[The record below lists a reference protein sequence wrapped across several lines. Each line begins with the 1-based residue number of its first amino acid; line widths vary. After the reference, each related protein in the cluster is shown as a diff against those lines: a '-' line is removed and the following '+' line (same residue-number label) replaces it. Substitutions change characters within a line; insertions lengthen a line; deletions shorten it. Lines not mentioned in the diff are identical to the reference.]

1 MTVAASFDSRAGR
14 LGREGVAQLVHLLEE
29 DFGRTTQPGEGVSVN
44 QFLLD
49 ALDRGEHRAMTVYPA
64 DAPTGVCY
72 VGSGG
77 LVVPAGLPSA
87 AQPLAAAVRS
97 SGWRVLVGDLALG
110 EVIVDQSGAGLFRR
124 RPYAREQRLMAADPA
139 TIGDGRCEGLRR
151 AMMDDLERLT
161 DFACGLHVE
170 DQMGPPLSRSGRSA
184 VQQRVASSIR
194 RDTSWVIEV
203 DGRVAAKIDVS
214 IESRRRGAQLAGV
227 FVDRRWR
234 GRGLARRGIADLSNR
249 LLRAGMP
256 CVTLHVRA
264 DNTPAIRAYEAAGYV
279 QRRRWLLAL
288 R

>member
-1 MTVAASFDSRAGR
+1 MSVAASESRAVR
-14 LGREGVAQLVHLLEE
+14 LGREGVPHLMRLLEE
-29 DFGRTTQPGEGVSVN
+29 DFGRAEQPGEGVSVN

-64 DAPTGVCY
+64 DEPVGVCY

-77 LVVPAGLPSA
+77 LVVPAGRPSA
-87 AQPLAAAVRS
+87 AQQLAAAVRT

-110 EVIVDQSGAGLFRR
+110 EVIVEQASAGLFRR
-124 RPYAREQRLMAADPA
+124 RPYAREQRLMSTDAS
-139 TIGDGRCEGLRR
+139 TVSGDRCEGLRR
-151 AMMDDLERLT
+151 AVMADLERLT

-184 VQQRVASSIR
+184 VQQRVATGIR
-194 RDTSWVIEV
+194 RETSWVVEV
-203 DGRVAAKIDVS
+203 EGDVAAKIDVS

-227 FVDRRWR
+227 FVDQRWR
-234 GRGLARRGIADLSNR
+234 GRGVARRGIADLSRR
-249 LLRAGMP
+249 LLQAGMP

-264 DNTPAIRAYEAAGYV
+264 DNAPAIRAYEAAGFT